1 MQSHQKRDTS
11 LIIMRVPFF
20 LTKFVK
26 LTFVITLSILDI
38 LSIPLEDMFL
48 SLNKAFLLKE

>member
-26 LTFVITLSILDI
+26 LTFVITPSILDI
-38 LSIPLEDMFL
+38 LLIPLEDMFL